1 MPDTPL
7 ARLHRLMM
15 KNQLFDVE
23 ILREAMRANL
33 GDMTFQEAFN
43 RTRFILNITVSSST
57 LYDMPRLL
65 NYITAPDVV
74 CIRVIRRTCFTKMF
88 CSIAYLV
95 CSVSLNLTILELA
108 CFDDIYSAASCAVP
122 VFYGSTPLFAKDRNG
137 NVMPWNPNGE

>member
-1 MPDTPL
+1 MIN
-7 ARLHRLMM
+7 
-15 KNQLFDVE
+15 KQIFDVE

-74 CIRVIRRTCFTKMF
+74 CTK
-88 CSIAYLV
+88 
-95 CSVSLNLTILELA
+95 E
-108 CFDDIYSAASCAVP
+108 
-122 VFYGSTPLFAKDRNG
+122 
-137 NVMPWNPNGE
+137 